1 MQLTTHTD
9 YSLRLLMYLAVRDDA
24 QPAHI
29 GDAAAS
35 YGISSHHMAKV
46 AQTLVQLGYIHS
58 YRGRGGGVALAVPPA
73 RINIGALVRQTENLQ
88 LLECFGPDSCC
99 PINPV
104 CHLKRTLGQ
113 AQQAFL
119 GVLDEYT
126 LDQVVANKQALQARL
141 AC

>member
-9 YSLRLLMYLAVRDDA
+9 YSLRLLMYLAVRDDV

-29 GDAAAS
+29 GDVAAS

-58 YRGRGGGVALAVPPA
+58 YRGRGGGVALAVPPTQ
-73 RINIGALVRQTENLQ
+73 INIGTLVRQTENLQ
-88 LLECFGPDSCC
+88 LLECFGPDSSC
-99 PINPV
+99 PIHPV
-104 CHLKRTLGQ
+104 CQLKHTLGR

-119 GVLDEYT
+119 EVLDDCT
-126 LDQVVANKQALQARL
+126 LDQVVANKHELQARL
-141 AC
+141 AS